1 MPSVWGGFKK
11 QGKEQE
17 EAYSIAAENLKW
29 LEEELKGKKLFGGD
43 EIGFLDIALGWLANV
58 VSLTEEVTGAKL
70 IDQEK
75 FPLLST
81 WMRVF
86 ADLPVI
92 KENWPPRDQAIARY
106 RAIRDSALSKQA

>member
-43 EIGFLDIALGWLANV
+43 EIGLADIALGWLANMISV
-58 VSLTEEVTGAKL
+58 IEEITDVKL
-70 IDQEK
+70 IDQQK
-75 FPLLST
+75 LPLLSAWT
-81 WMRVF
+81 QNF
-86 ADLPVI
+86 AELPVI
-92 KENWPPRDQAIARY
+92 KETWPPRDKLLARF
-106 RAIRDSALSKQA
+106 RSIRELALSKD